1 MSTKILKIA
10 LFDATGT
17 PGIGE
22 VVYGTRQQLL
32 LVARN
37 WRMERDN
44 CRGTGRCRYQHREE
58 GVILDRFK
66 VRLNSCHSCARKGFF
81 MYTNNKIWRFFG
93 QKEQKKFFMLLAI
106 DK

>member
-44 CRGTGRCRYQHREE
+44 CRGTQFIFIRLHLYLF
-58 GVILDRFK
+58 ILCLESLKF
-66 VRLNSCHSCARKGFF
+66 L
-81 MYTNNKIWRFFG
+81 
-93 QKEQKKFFMLLAI
+93 KKTISSKHNL
-106 DK
+106 